1 MKTSVVRGS
10 AARQKMRV
18 LILLTL
24 AAAVVMMLH
33 VPAMALTQVN
43 LHEPHVGANSE
54 TFNTEGDTGGLTD
67 AVVWHFVLNGL
78 DGGTPPGT
86 IYVTF
91 ASAGQKTATGIPVG
105 EGMVQTQ
112 HFYVG
117 TPTHDTIV
125 SAYALVDSENYI
137 NLVLSHV
144 ALNEVEPPNGEEPPI
159 NGEDPPNGEEPPI
172 NGEDPP
178 NGEEA
183 PPVDEEAPPVDEE
196 APPVDEEA
204 PPVTAEE
211 EEEEAVVV
219 REEAEPFLPFT
230 GADLG
235 LLSLAAA
242 ATAALGA
249 GLRRLGLR

>member
-159 NGEDPPNGEEPPI
+159 NGEDPPNGEE
-172 NGEDPP
+172 
-178 NGEEA
+178 
-183 PPVDEEAPPVDEE
+183 